1 MKFVFQEE
9 LQTMIHHY
17 ELELLL
23 HKKLG
28 KDLGDLTISFLTEVP
43 APWCWPISPMSSPWD
58 PLISV
63 DACDGVLLPGV
74 VNWC

>member
-1 MKFVFQEE
+1 MKFIFQEAFAN
-9 LQTMIHHY
+9 MISHY
-17 ELELLL
+17 EIEHLL
-23 HKKLG
+23 HKRLG
-28 KDLGDLTISFLTEVP
+28 KDLGTLTLSFLMELPV
-43 APWCWPISPMSSPWD
+43 PWCWPISPMPSPWD